1 MPLRPINL
9 FDKSDEEE
17 SRFVAFYHRQPV
29 DWNPRASDISAE
41 RSYFQSISPV
51 GNGKMKSISAE
62 SDSSASNVVPGL
74 NPVRIAAK
82 KKMFRRLTLD
92 EERSGSYYRQEQG
105 AAKPYAKTM
114 LEHLCHLNIDDEK
127 IPVRKT
133 GIICTIGPSSRS
145 VDMLVKMIVSG
156 MNIARL
162 NFSHGSHEYHA
173 ETIENLHAAVS
184 CFNEP
189 RVVALALDTKGP
201 EIRTGVFESG
211 AETEVDLRRGDEII
225 LTTDEKYQMCCTE
238 KIVYVDYKNIGKVL
252 KKDMRVF
259 IDDGLICLRVREIG
273 ADSLT
278 CVVENGGKLGS
289 RKGVN
294 LPGAK
299 VDLPAVSDKDIRDLQ
314 FAVKNN
320 VDMVFASF
328 IRNAEGV
335 RVLRKVLGE
344 EGKHIKI
351 VAKIENH
358 EGVTNVDEII
368 EAADGIM
375 VARGDLGIEIPPEQV
390 FIAQKAI
397 IAKCKVAGKPVICAT
412 QMLESMI
419 SKPRP
424 TRAESSDIA
433 NAVLDGADCV
443 MLSGE
448 TAKGQ
453 YPLEALQIMHEICR
467 QAEAAHYHN
476 SFFNELL
483 MITPRPTDAAHTI
496 AIAAT
501 SAAVS
506 CNAVAI
512 ILVTTT
518 GRSAELMSQYRP
530 MCPILAVT
538 RNPIYCRQ
546 LHLTATLVSKYRPPC
561 IVLSVVRDW
570 QVAKSLHLHYGIL
583 PCMMLEPRDADWP
596 TDVDKR
602 ITFGIKAGKERGFIH
617 GGDMLVVVTGWR
629 QGAGFT
635 NTMRVIEASRD

>member
-1 MPLRPINL
+1 
-9 FDKSDEEE
+9 
-17 SRFVAFYHRQPV
+17 
-29 DWNPRASDISAE
+29 
-41 RSYFQSISPV
+41 
-51 GNGKMKSISAE
+51 
-62 SDSSASNVVPGL
+62 
-74 NPVRIAAK
+74 
-82 KKMFRRLTLD
+82 MFRRLTLD

-162 NFSHGSHEYHA
+162 NFSHGSHE
-173 ETIENLHAAVS
+173 
-184 CFNEP
+184 
-189 RVVALALDTKGP
+189 
-201 EIRTGVFESG
+201 G

-238 KIVYVDYKNIGKVL
+238 KIIYVDYKNIGKVL

-518 GRSAELMSQYRP
+518 GR
-530 MCPILAVT
+530 
-538 RNPIYCRQ
+538 
-546 LHLTATLVSKYRPPC
+546 TATLVSKYRPPC

>member
-9 FDKSDEEE
+9 FDNCDEEE
-17 SRFVAFYHRQPV
+17 SRARCRSFSCLQLVAFYHRQPV
-29 DWNPRASDISAE
+29 DWNQRASDISAE
-41 RSYFQSISPV
+41 RSYFQSVSPV
-51 GNGKMKSISAE
+51 GNSKMKSISAE

-162 NFSHGSHEYHA
+162 NFSHGSHE
-173 ETIENLHAAVS
+173 
-184 CFNEP
+184 
-189 RVVALALDTKGP
+189 
-201 EIRTGVFESG
+201 G

-518 GRSAELMSQYRP
+518 GR
-530 MCPILAVT
+530 
-538 RNPIYCRQ
+538 
-546 LHLTATLVSKYRPPC
+546 TATLVSKYRPPC

>member
-1 MPLRPINL
+1 
-9 FDKSDEEE
+9 
-17 SRFVAFYHRQPV
+17 
-29 DWNPRASDISAE
+29 
-41 RSYFQSISPV
+41 
-51 GNGKMKSISAE
+51 
-62 SDSSASNVVPGL
+62 
-74 NPVRIAAK
+74 
-82 KKMFRRLTLD
+82 
-92 EERSGSYYRQEQG
+92 
-105 AAKPYAKTM
+105 
-114 LEHLCHLNIDDEK
+114 
-127 IPVRKT
+127 
-133 GIICTIGPSSRS
+133 
-145 VDMLVKMIVSG
+145 
-156 MNIARL
+156 
-162 NFSHGSHEYHA
+162 
-173 ETIENLHAAVS
+173 
-184 CFNEP
+184 
-189 RVVALALDTKGP
+189 
-201 EIRTGVFESG
+201 
-211 AETEVDLRRGDEII
+211 
-225 LTTDEKYQMCCTE
+225 
-238 KIVYVDYKNIGKVL
+238 
-252 KKDMRVF
+252 
-259 IDDGLICLRVREIG
+259 
-273 ADSLT
+273 
-278 CVVENGGKLGS
+278 
-289 RKGVN
+289 
-294 LPGAK
+294 
-299 VDLPAVSDKDIRDLQ
+299 
-314 FAVKNN
+314 
-320 VDMVFASF
+320 MVFASF

-358 EGVTNVDEII
+358 EGVANVDEII

-518 GRSAELMSQYRP
+518 GR
-530 MCPILAVT
+530 
-538 RNPIYCRQ
+538 
-546 LHLTATLVSKYRPPC
+546 TAKLVSKYRPPC

>member
-1 MPLRPINL
+1 MKRTAMCHLRQLLIPTN
-9 FDKSDEEE
+9 SC
-17 SRFVAFYHRQPV
+17 SRKLLRWF
-29 DWNPRASDISAE
+29 N
-41 RSYFQSISPV
+41 SYYYTCDV
-51 GNGKMKSISAE
+51 SISAE
-62 SDSSASNVVPGL
+62 SDSSTSNVVPGL

-201 EIRTGVFESG
+201 EIRTGVFASG
-211 AETEVDLRRGDEII
+211 AETEVDLRRGDEIT

-238 KIVYVDYKNIGKVL
+238 KIVYVDYKNIVKVL

-259 IDDGLICLRVREIG
+259 IDDGLICLRVCEIG
-273 ADSLT
+273 SDSLT

-314 FAVKNN
+314 FAVKNDV

-358 EGVTNVDEII
+358 EGVANVDEII

-518 GRSAELMSQYRP
+518 GR
-530 MCPILAVT
+530 
-538 RNPIYCRQ
+538 
-546 LHLTATLVSKYRPPC
+546 TAKLVSKYRPPC

>member
-1 MPLRPINL
+1 
-9 FDKSDEEE
+9 
-17 SRFVAFYHRQPV
+17 
-29 DWNPRASDISAE
+29 
-41 RSYFQSISPV
+41 
-51 GNGKMKSISAE
+51 MKSISAE
-62 SDSSASNVVPGL
+62 SDSSTSNVVPGL

-133 GIICTIGPSSRS
+133 GIICTIGTEDFFRPSSRS

-201 EIRTGVFESG
+201 EIRTGVFASG
-211 AETEVDLRRGDEII
+211 AETEVDLRRGDEIT

-238 KIVYVDYKNIGKVL
+238 KIVYVDYKNIVKVL

-259 IDDGLICLRVREIG
+259 IDDGLICLRVCEI
-273 ADSLT
+273 DSLT

-314 FAVKNN
+314 FAVKNDV

-358 EGVTNVDEII
+358 EGVANVDEII

-518 GRSAELMSQYRP
+518 GR
-530 MCPILAVT
+530 
-538 RNPIYCRQ
+538 
-546 LHLTATLVSKYRPPC
+546 TAKLVSKYRPPC

-635 NTMRVIEASRD
+635 NTMRLEEYF

>member
-1 MPLRPINL
+1 MKRTAMCHLRQLLIPTN
-9 FDKSDEEE
+9 SC
-17 SRFVAFYHRQPV
+17 SRKLLRWF
-29 DWNPRASDISAE
+29 N
-41 RSYFQSISPV
+41 SYYYTCDV
-51 GNGKMKSISAE
+51 SISAE
-62 SDSSASNVVPGL
+62 SDSSTSNVVPGL

-201 EIRTGVFESG
+201 EIRTGVFASG
-211 AETEVDLRRGDEII
+211 AETEVDLRRGDEIT

-238 KIVYVDYKNIGKVL
+238 KIVYVDYKNIVKVL

-259 IDDGLICLRVREIG
+259 IDDGLICLRVCEIG
-273 ADSLT
+273 SDSLT

-314 FAVKNN
+314 FAVKNDV

-358 EGVTNVDEII
+358 EGVANVDEII

-501 SAAVS
+501 SAA
-506 CNAVAI
+506 
-512 ILVTTT
+512 
-518 GRSAELMSQYRP
+518 
-530 MCPILAVT
+530 
-538 RNPIYCRQ
+538 
-546 LHLTATLVSKYRPPC
+546 LVSKYRPPC

>member
-9 FDKSDEEE
+9 FDNCDEEE
-17 SRFVAFYHRQPV
+17 SRARCRSFSSLQFVAFYHRQPV

-41 RSYFQSISPV
+41 RSYFQSVSPV
-51 GNGKMKSISAE
+51 GNSKMKSISAE

-162 NFSHGSHEYHA
+162 NFSHGSHE
-173 ETIENLHAAVS
+173 
-184 CFNEP
+184 
-189 RVVALALDTKGP
+189 
-201 EIRTGVFESG
+201 G

-518 GRSAELMSQYRP
+518 GR
-530 MCPILAVT
+530 
-538 RNPIYCRQ
+538 
-546 LHLTATLVSKYRPPC
+546 TATLVSKYRPPC

-635 NTMRVIEASRD
+635 NTMRFYSFQLTVQLE